1 MVAGDEA
8 GQRLYTAILVQRVYL
23 SIGTLVRD
31 IFLDKQM
38 AVGQCSD
45 LRRMS
50 DAEDLMALGALTQYL
65 ADTAGCFARYAAVDL
80 VVNNGRHGV
89 FISHCVFN
97 GKGNTAQLT
106 ARGDLCQ
113 RLRSFAGVCGDIELD
128 AVLPMAGQRAARM
141 AKRHPHTRHVQ
152 EVQR

>member
-65 ADTAGCFARYAAVDL
+65 ADTAGCTNESADF
-80 VVNNGRHGV
+80 
-89 FISHCVFN
+89 
-97 GKGNTAQLT
+97 
-106 ARGDLCQ
+106 
-113 RLRSFAGVCGDIELD
+113 
-128 AVLPMAGQRAARM
+128 
-141 AKRHPHTRHVQ
+141 
-152 EVQR
+152 

>member
-23 SIGTLVRD
+23 SIGALVRD

-65 ADTAGCFARYAAVDL
+65 ADTAGCFARYAGCPSERRYSANSSGSMD
-80 VVNNGRHGV
+80 
-89 FISHCVFN
+89 FISIFSVSSAISSHTAIEKAVRIIFLRQYEPLLLADKVRMVVKKLFRNILVFFVEN
-97 GKGNTAQLT
+97 G
-106 ARGDLCQ
+106 
-113 RLRSFAGVCGDIELD
+113 AGGV
-128 AVLPMAGQRAARM
+128 
-141 AKRHPHTRHVQ
+141 
-152 EVQR
+152 